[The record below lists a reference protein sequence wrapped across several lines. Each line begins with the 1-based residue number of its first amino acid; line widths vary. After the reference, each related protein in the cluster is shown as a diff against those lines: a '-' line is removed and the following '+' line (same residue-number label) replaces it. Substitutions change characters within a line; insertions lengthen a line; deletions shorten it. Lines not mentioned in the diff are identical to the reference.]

1 MSLSNLTLAQATQ
14 VFVDGFCFTRSFT
27 HPFLSERLDTTLWRL
42 YDAPRRRPSDTYRGE
57 EYVAWELPPAE
68 VDRQARA
75 LARDKFTIC
84 YLLPHGTD
92 DTAMRAAFKSLGYRL
107 GSTEP
112 FLAHDLTD
120 IPTVSE
126 RFPVRRV
133 LTTEQA
139 EALAKTA
146 GRRQI
151 LPEFLTQNPPPMRQY
166 IALDEAV
173 PQTVGWVSSVAAA
186 GCGWCNSMFVLTA
199 YRRQGIA
206 RALLAR
212 MLTDDKAAGAA
223 ANVLLASHAGAQL
236 YPTVGYT
243 QIGTLYLYTPPRR
256 AS

>member
-1 MSLSNLTLAQATQ
+1 MTLEHALQ

-27 HPFLSERLDTTLWRL
+27 HPFLSERLSENLWRL

-57 EYVAWELPPAE
+57 EYVAWELPPADI
-68 VDRQARA
+68 DRQARA

-84 YLLPHGTD
+84 YLLPTGTD
-92 DTAMRAAFKSLGYRL
+92 DTAMRAAFKVLGYRL
-107 GSTEP
+107 GSTEA
-112 FLAHDLTD
+112 FMAHDLVA
-120 IPTVSE
+120 IPTPPE
-126 RFPVRRV
+126 PFPIVRV
-133 LTTEQA
+133 QTAEQA

-151 LPEFLTQNPPPMRQY
+151 LSEHLLPDPPPMRQY

-173 PQTVGWVSSVAAA
+173 PQTVGWVSSVATA

-206 RALLAR
+206 RSLLAR

-236 YPTVGYT
+236 YPTIGYT